1 MGLDRKGKGT
11 GRSLNLVDQ
20 GPIERR
26 SVTSRYHGSTISGR
40 QQNQRR
46 RRRQGERQKII
57 CLY

>member
-26 SVTSRYHGSTISGR
+26 SVTSRYHGSTISG
-40 QQNQRR
+40 
-46 RRRQGERQKII
+46 
-57 CLY
+57 

>member
-26 SVTSRYHGSTISGR
+26 SETSRYHGSTISG
-40 QQNQRR
+40 
-46 RRRQGERQKII
+46 
-57 CLY
+57 